1 MKRPASL
8 LAVLILV
15 TTRNF
20 AAPVEIIPPELR
32 GAVQPQIAIAPSG
45 RIHVVFGKDTAI
57 YHTASADGGSFS
69 APVKVGELDKLAL
82 RMRRGPR
89 ISATDKLIVITAIS
103 HAEGYL
109 HSWTSSDGGAT
120 WKEGAKLNDADKS
133 AREGLHAMSGDGK
146 GFVCATWLDLRSG
159 GAEMWGA
166 SSQDGGTTWG
176 ANALI
181 YKSPDGHICE
191 CCHPSVAVDA
201 AGRVAVMWRNWLG
214 GSRDLYLATSSDRGK
229 TFGAAQ
235 KLGTGTWKLN
245 GCPMDGGSIAINA
258 TGQPLAVWRR
268 EKTVFAS
275 DTPAVERRLSDAA
288 IQPVVVV
295 GKGGASFV
303 WEQNGGLMLQRGI
316 TAPARFAEK
325 AQAASLSPMPGRGV
339 VAVWESSATTPPTL
353 MAEIIP

>member
-1 MKRPASL
+1 MKCPASI
-8 LAVLILV
+8 LAILILV
-15 TTRNF
+15 TTRCF

-32 GAVQPQIAIAPSG
+32 GAVQPQVAIAPSG

-57 YHTASADGGSFS
+57 YHTASADGRSFS

-89 ISATDKLIVITAIS
+89 ISATDKLIVVTAIS
-103 HAEGYL
+103 HAEGSL
-109 HSWTSSDGGAT
+109 HSWTSADRGAT
-120 WKEGAKLNDADKS
+120 WKEGPKLNDTDKS

-146 GFVCATWLDLRSG
+146 GFVLATWLDLRSG

-166 SSQDGGTTWG
+166 SSQDGGATWG
-176 ANALI
+176 VNALI

-235 KLGTGTWKLN
+235 KLGAGTWKLN
-245 GCPMDGGSIAINA
+245 GCPMDGGAVAINSK
-258 TGQPLAVWRR
+258 GEPLAVWRR
-268 EKTVFAS
+268 EKAVFAS
-275 DTPAVERRLSDAA
+275 SPIVPEQRLADAGNQALVLSTSKGTVYLWESAAGLMIQRNDGWPERFADDARMVA
-288 IQPVVVV
+288 GAALP
-295 GKGGASFV
+295 KGGA
-303 WEQNGGLMLQRGI
+303 
-316 TAPARFAEK
+316 
-325 AQAASLSPMPGRGV
+325 V
-339 VAVWESSATTPPTL
+339 VAWESTAGGKVTIV
-353 MAEIIP
+353 AEPIP

>member
-1 MKRPASL
+1 MKRPASI

-15 TTRNF
+15 TTRCF
-20 AAPVEIIPPELR
+20 AAPVEIIPPEMR
-32 GAVQPQIAIAPSG
+32 GAVQPQVAVAPSG

-57 YHTASADGGSFS
+57 YHSASTDGRSFS

-89 ISATDKLIVITAIS
+89 ISATDKLVVVTAIS
-103 HAEGYL
+103 HTEGNL

-146 GFVCATWLDLRSG
+146 GFVFATWLDLRSG

-166 SSQDGGTTWG
+166 SSSNGGATWG

-201 AGRVAVMWRNWLG
+201 TGRVAVMWRNWLG

-235 KLGTGTWKLN
+235 KLGEGTWKLN
-245 GCPMDGGSIAINA
+245 GCPMDGGAVAINSK
-258 TGQPLAVWRR
+258 GEPLTVWRR
-268 EKTVFAS
+268 EKVVFAS
-275 DTPAVERRLSDAA
+275 SPTAPEQRLSDAGNQA
-288 IQPVVVV
+288 LVLSTSKGTVYLWESAGGLMIQRNSGQPERFADDARMLA
-295 GKGGASFV
+295 GAALPKGGA
-303 WEQNGGLMLQRGI
+303 
-316 TAPARFAEK
+316 
-325 AQAASLSPMPGRGV
+325 V
-339 VAVWESSATTPPTL
+339 VAWESTAGGTVTIRADSLP
-353 MAEIIP
+353 